1 MLRRVARSISR
12 SFLRKDDFIA
22 RYGGEEFAIV
32 LRDIPGAT
40 AMGLADR
47 ALHSIRGL
55 AIEFEGSEP
64 VEVTASIGV
73 AELIRG
79 EDSAA
84 WIERA
89 DRALYAAKQDGRVRM
104 HNEPLD

>member
-1 MLRRVARSISR
+1 M
-12 SFLRKDDFIA
+12 
-22 RYGGEEFAIV
+22 

-89 DRALYAAKQDGRVRM
+89 DRALYAAKQDGRARVRM